1 MFATALAKELGVKR
15 VIVPR
20 IPGVFSAWGMLMT
33 DLRHD
38 YVQTKV
44 VRFNGE
50 TLKSLMEILEE
61 MMKSAY
67 RQMEEEGIEKKDVRF
82 EATFDMRYAGQ
93 EHTVSTPVPVGG
105 KGEGDLLSTIGKKFQ
120 SLHKK
125 QYDFTL
131 ADPLEVVNAHLT
143 ALGRVKRPG
152 MTRWAGGVRKGRLGS
167 RTIVSEEG
175 RRSVGVHERDGLRAR
190 RAIRGPAI
198 IEEPTSTTILRRGD
212 RMSVDKFGNL
222 VILVR

>member
-1 MFATALAKELGVKR
+1 VKR

-61 MMKSAY
+61 MMKVAH
-67 RQMEEEGIEKKDVRF
+67 RQMEEEGIERKDVRF
-82 EATFDMRYAGQ
+82 DATFDMRYVGQ
-93 EHTVSTPVPVGG
+93 EHTVPTPVPVGG
-105 KGEGDLLSTIGKKFQ
+105 KGGDGDLLSTIGKKFQ

-152 MTRWAGGVRKGRLGS
+152 MRRWAPGGVRKGRLGS
-167 RTIVSEEG
+167 RIIVSEEG
-175 RRSVGVHERDGLRAR
+175 RRSVGVHERDGLRAGA
-190 RAIRGPAI
+190 AIRGPAI

-212 RMSVDKFGNL
+212 RMNVDKFGNL
-222 VILVR
+222 VIQVR